1 MGVTF
6 DVGGLIGNNADP
18 FTSISNSSAS
28 GYVAVGEYATAA
40 LNGGGLIGNAADGG
54 SYGGN
59 SWSVSGT
66 GQANAAGTAPGTN
79 STVGGAT
86 GTNPPPPAGPAVTPN
101 FTPAPQP
108 LVEQS
113 SAANVAATVDTT
125 YSAATP
131 PRPRVAASAGT
142 GKTSALAG
150 PSLSDLV
157 SEPTNQTEGEWLQS
171 KQAIDAAN
179 ARARAASLSPPS
191 RSNAA
196 EAKEA
201 PPPRRHAFT
210 PPPRPVAKPKGAGF
224 GATIHSIEIEGKQ
237 YELHDKPGAKP
248 ETPGTKPQAP
258 DSKPQAPEVKPE
270 IPETKPQIPE
280 SKPPAPGEHN

>member
-1 MGVTF
+1 M
-6 DVGGLIGNNADP
+6 A
-18 FTSISNSSAS
+18 
-28 GYVAVGEYATAA
+28 ATAGAYRARVKPTPPA
-40 LNGGGLIGNAADGG
+40 LPPGPTPPSAARPEP
-54 SYGGN
+54 
-59 SWSVSGT
+59 T
-66 GQANAAGTAPGTN
+66 RRR
-79 STVGGAT
+79 
-86 GTNPPPPAGPAVTPN
+86 PAGPAATPN

-142 GKTSALAG
+142 SKTSALAG
-150 PSLSDLV
+150 PSFSELV
-157 SEPTNQTEGEWLQS
+157 SAPTNQTEGEWLQS

-179 ARARAASLSPPS
+179 ARARAAP
-191 RSNAA
+191 RSARPAARIAA

-248 ETPGTKPQAP
+248 ETPGDETSSAGEQAAGARGQARNPGDQAP
-258 DSKPQAPEVKPE
+258 DSREQAPGSGRA
-270 IPETKPQIPE
+270 QLR
-280 SKPPAPGEHN
+280 PAR